1 MEYPNQGTMW
11 HNTEKKFDKAPDFA
25 GSVIF
30 ERELLE
36 QLISESTNG
45 EVEIK
50 LDGWKGKVNT
60 KNGERNVLRVKLNA
74 WKPKQQSSSPAKD
87 PWDE

>member
-1 MEYPNQGTMW
+1 MDYPNQGTLW
-11 HNTEKKFDKAPDFA
+11 HNAEKRHEKAPDFN

-36 QLISESTNG
+36 HLISESKNG

-50 LDGWKGKVNT
+50 LGAWKAKVNT
-60 KNGERNVLRVKLNA
+60 KDGERNVLRVKLDT
-74 WKPKQQSSSPAKD
+74 WKPEAKTSSKD

>member
-1 MEYPNQGTMW
+1 MDYPNQGTLW
-11 HNTEKKFDKAPDFA
+11 HNVEKKFDKAPDFA

-36 QLISESTNG
+36 QFISESTNG

-50 LDGWKGKVNT
+50 FDGWKGKVNT
-60 KNGERNVLRVKLNA
+60 KNGERNVLKVKVNT
-74 WKPKQQSSSPAKD
+74 WKPEKQSSSPAKD

>member
-11 HNTEKKFDKAPDFA
+11 HNVEKKYEKAPDFN

-30 ERELLE
+30 EREVLE
-36 QLISESTNG
+36 HLISESKNG

-50 LDGWKGKVNT
+50 LDGWKSKVNT
-60 KNGERNVLRVKLNA
+60 KNGERNVLKIKLNT
-74 WKPKQQSSSPAKD
+74 WKPEAQTTSSKD

>member
-1 MEYPNQGTMW
+1 MDYPNQGTLW
-11 HNTEKKFDKAPDFA
+11 HNAEKRNDKAPDFN

-36 QLISESTNG
+36 HLISESKNG

-50 LDGWKGKVNT
+50 LDGWRAKVNT
-60 KNGERNVLRVKLNA
+60 KDGERNVLRVKLNT
-74 WKPKQQSSSPAKD
+74 WKPEQKTASKD